1 MAPSTLGWRPAAGRD
16 SGRCSGLLFVAI
28 KQEHTA
34 LYSGMNTMLVCKSPS
49 LLVNIRIV
57 LQHHLVDT
65 VNACSD
71 FKLPSREGKTA
82 WFHPFIFDLQVL
94 QDNFL
99 LEWNIQSNKSFHNE
113 IQHLLG
119 SVL

>member
-1 MAPSTLGWRPAAGRD
+1 MVP
-16 SGRCSGLLFVAI
+16 
-28 KQEHTA
+28 
-34 LYSGMNTMLVCKSPS
+34 
-49 LLVNIRIV
+49 
-57 LQHHLVDT
+57 
-65 VNACSD
+65 
-71 FKLPSREGKTA
+71 
-82 WFHPFIFDLQVL
+82 PFIFDLQVL